1 MEKMRGKKNGEKR
14 SQVLLL
20 WTQGQQEES
29 YRMIQL
35 TEIQQADHG
44 NQGGEA
50 VRDVDS
56 ENDKINRKR

>member
-1 MEKMRGKKNGEKR
+1 
-14 SQVLLL
+14 
-20 WTQGQQEES
+20 
-29 YRMIQL
+29 MIQL